1 MLATSATLRS
11 RSPALVV
18 AIVGAVTAAV
28 VVMFQLSPGRTGT
41 RGPAGTAIVVDVI
54 DGDTL
59 VVDFAGGD
67 EHVRLIGI
75 DTPETVAPDRPDECF
90 GAEASHHLTE
100 LAPPGTAI
108 RLERDVEARD
118 QYDRLLAYAYR
129 AGDDLFLN
137 LAQVAGGFAEPL
149 AYPPNIAH
157 QADFEQAE
165 REARIAGT
173 GLWTAC
179 GSADVPLGDTRDQR

>member
-1 MLATSATLRS
+1 LSTNATPRPGA
-11 RSPALVV
+11 PALLVAVVGATVV
-18 AIVGAVTAAV
+18 AAAVT
-28 VVMFQLSPGRTGT
+28 FQVFPRRSGTQGR
-41 RGPAGTAIVVDVI
+41 PGTATVVEVI

-59 VVDFAGGD
+59 VVDLAGGA

-90 GAEASHHLTE
+90 GAEASHHLAD
-100 LAPPGTAI
+100 LAPPGTAL

-129 AGDDLFLN
+129 ARDDLFLN
-137 LAQVAGGFAEPL
+137 LAQLTGGFAEPL
-149 AYPPNIAH
+149 AYPPNTAH
-157 QADFEQAE
+157 RADFERAA
-165 REARIAGT
+165 REARGAGA

-179 GSADVPLGDTRDQR
+179 GSADVPVG

>member
-1 MLATSATLRS
+1 MSTIATPRPAASAL
-11 RSPALVV
+11 LV
-18 AIVGAVTAAV
+18 AAVGAAAV
-28 VVMFQLSPGRTGT
+28 AAAVALPLSPR
-41 RGPAGTAIVVDVI
+41 RAGTTGAPGRATVVEVV

-59 VVDFAGGD
+59 VVDLAGGD

-90 GAEASHHLTE
+90 GAEASHHLAD
-100 LAPPGTAI
+100 LAPPGTTLQ
-108 RLERDVEARD
+108 LERDVEARD

-129 AGDDLFLN
+129 DRDGLFLN

-149 AYPPNIAH
+149 AYPPNTAH
-157 QADFEQAE
+157 RADFERAA
-165 REARIAGT
+165 REARVAGA

-179 GSADVPLGDTRDQR
+179 GSADVPLG

>member
-1 MLATSATLRS
+1 LSTSTSPRPAP
-11 RSPALVV
+11 PALLL
-18 AIVGAVTAAV
+18 AAVGAAAV
-28 VVMFQLSPGRTGT
+28 AAAVTFPLSPRRSGTPSAPGRAT
-41 RGPAGTAIVVDVI
+41 VVEVI

-59 VVDFAGGD
+59 VIDLAGGD

-90 GAEASHHLTE
+90 GAEASHHLAD
-100 LAPPGTAI
+100 LAPPGTAL

-129 AGDDLFLN
+129 DRDGLFLN
-137 LAQVAGGFAEPL
+137 LAQVAGGFAESL
-149 AYPPNIAH
+149 AYPPNTAH
-157 QADFEQAE
+157 RADFERAA
-165 REARIAGT
+165 REARVAGA

-179 GSADVPLGDTRDQR
+179 GSADVPVG

>member
-1 MLATSATLRS
+1 MSTSATPR
-11 RSPALVV
+11 PAAPPLLV
-18 AIVGAVTAAV
+18 AAVGAAAV
-28 VVMFQLSPGRTGT
+28 AAAVAFPLTPGHSGT
-41 RGPAGTAIVVDVI
+41 RGAPGRATVVEVI

-59 VVDFAGGD
+59 VIDLAGGD

-90 GAEASHHLTE
+90 GAEASHHLAD
-100 LAPPGTAI
+100 LAPPGTAL

-129 AGDDLFLN
+129 DRDGLFLN

-149 AYPPNIAH
+149 AYPPNTAH
-157 QADFEQAE
+157 RADFERAA
-165 REARIAGT
+165 REARVAGA

-179 GSADVPLGDTRDQR
+179 GSADVPMG

>member
-1 MLATSATLRS
+1 LSTSATS
-11 RSPALVV
+11 RPAAPALLV
-18 AIVGAVTAAV
+18 AIVGAAAV
-28 VVMFQLSPGRTGT
+28 ATVVALPLSPRRSATQGSPGRAT
-41 RGPAGTAIVVDVI
+41 VVEVI

-59 VVDFAGGD
+59 VIDLAGGD

-90 GAEASHHLTE
+90 GAEASRHLAD
-100 LAPPGTAI
+100 LAPPGTAL
-108 RLERDVEARD
+108 RLERDIEARD

-129 AGDDLFLN
+129 DRDGLFLN

-149 AYPPNIAH
+149 AYPPNTAH
-157 QADFEQAE
+157 HTDFERA
-165 REARIAGT
+165 ARDARAAGA

-179 GSADVPLGDTRDQR
+179 GSADVPVG

>member
-1 MLATSATLRS
+1 M
-11 RSPALVV
+11 
-18 AIVGAVTAAV
+18 AIVGAAVAGAVT
-28 VVMFQLSPGRTGT
+28 FQLSPR
-41 RGPAGTAIVVDVI
+41 RAGTPGHPGAATVVEVI

-59 VVDFAGGD
+59 VVDLAGGD

-90 GAEASHHLTE
+90 GAEASHHLAD

-129 AGDDLFLN
+129 ARDDLFLN
-137 LAQVAGGFAEPL
+137 LAQVTGGFAEPL
-149 AYPPNIAH
+149 AYPPNTAH
-157 QADFEQAE
+157 QADFERAE
-165 REARIAGT
+165 REARRAGA

-179 GSADVPLGDTRDQR
+179 GSADVPLG

>member
-1 MLATSATLRS
+1 VSTTATPRPAASAL
-11 RSPALVV
+11 LV
-18 AIVGAVTAAV
+18 AAVGAAAV
-28 VVMFQLSPGRTGT
+28 AAAVALPLSPRRSGTPGTPGRAT
-41 RGPAGTAIVVDVI
+41 VVEVI

-59 VVDFAGGD
+59 VVDLAGGD

-90 GAEASHHLTE
+90 GAEASHHLAD
-100 LAPPGTAI
+100 LAPPGTTL

-129 AGDDLFLN
+129 DRDGLFLN
-137 LAQVAGGFAEPL
+137 LAQVAGGLAEPL
-149 AYPPNIAH
+149 AYPPNTAH
-157 QADFEQAE
+157 RADFERAA
-165 REARIAGT
+165 REARVAGA

-179 GSADVPLGDTRDQR
+179 GSADVPLG

>member
-1 MLATSATLRS
+1 LSTSTSPRSAPRALLLAAVGAAAVAAAVTFPLSPRRS
-11 RSPALVV
+11 G
-18 AIVGAVTAAV
+18 IVGA
-28 VVMFQLSPGRTGT
+28 PGRAT
-41 RGPAGTAIVVDVI
+41 VVEVI

-59 VVDFAGGD
+59 VIDLAGGD

-90 GAEASHHLTE
+90 GAEASHHLAD
-100 LAPPGTAI
+100 LAPPGTAL

-129 AGDDLFLN
+129 DRDGVFLN

-149 AYPPNIAH
+149 AYPPNMAH
-157 QADFEQAE
+157 RADFERAA
-165 REARIAGT
+165 REARAAGA

-179 GSADVPLGDTRDQR
+179 GSADVPVG

>member
-1 MLATSATLRS
+1 LPTRATPRPRPPVLLLAAVGAAAVAAAVTLPLSPRRSAT
-11 RSPALVV
+11 PAAPGEATVV
-18 AIVGAVTAAV
+18 E
-28 VVMFQLSPGRTGT
+28 
-41 RGPAGTAIVVDVI
+41 VI

-59 VVDFAGGD
+59 VIDLAGSD

-90 GAEASHHLTE
+90 GAEASHHLAD
-100 LAPPGTAI
+100 LAPPGTAL
-108 RLERDVEARD
+108 RLVRDVEARD

-129 AGDDLFLN
+129 VRDGLFLN

-149 AYPPNIAH
+149 AYPPNTAH
-157 QADFEQAE
+157 HTDFERAA
-165 REARIAGT
+165 REARVAGA

-179 GSADVPLGDTRDQR
+179 GSADVPVG

>member
-1 MLATSATLRS
+1 MSTSATTRS
-11 RSPALVV
+11 SVPALLT
-18 AIVGAVTAAV
+18 AIVGAAAV
-28 VVMFQLSPGRTGT
+28 VTFQLRDRGAGTESPT
-41 RGPAGTAIVVDVI
+41 GTAIVVEVI

-59 VVDFAGGD
+59 VVDLGGGG

-90 GAEASHHLTE
+90 GAEASQHLAE

-108 RLERDVEARD
+108 RLERDIEARD

-129 AGDDLFLN
+129 DRDDLFLN
-137 LAQVAGGFAEPL
+137 LAQVTDGFAEPL
-149 AYPPNIAH
+149 AYPPNTAH
-157 QADFEQAE
+157 QADFERAE
-165 REARIAGT
+165 REARTAGA

-179 GSADVPLGDTRDQR
+179 GSADVPLG

>member
-1 MLATSATLRS
+1 MLATSATPRS
-11 RSPALVV
+11 GPPALLVV
-18 AIVGAVTAAV
+18 IVGAATVAGVVT
-28 VVMFQLSPGRTGT
+28 FQLSPRRTGT
-41 RGPAGTAIVVDVI
+41 QGPPGTATVVEVI

-59 VVDFAGGD
+59 VVDLAGGD

-90 GAEASHHLTE
+90 GAEASHHLAD
-100 LAPPGTAI
+100 LAPPGTAV

-129 AGDDLFLN
+129 ARDDLFLN
-137 LAQVAGGFAEPL
+137 LAQVTGGFAEPL
-149 AYPPNIAH
+149 AYPPNTAH

-165 REARIAGT
+165 REARTAGA

-179 GSADVPLGDTRDQR
+179 GSADVPLG

>member
-1 MLATSATLRS
+1 LSTSTPPRPAAP
-11 RSPALVV
+11 PALLL
-18 AIVGAVTAAV
+18 AAVGAAAV
-28 VVMFQLSPGRTGT
+28 AAAVTFPLSPRRSGT
-41 RGPAGTAIVVDVI
+41 PGAPGTATVVEVI

-59 VVDFAGGD
+59 VIELAGGD

-90 GAEASHHLTE
+90 GEEASDHLAD
-100 LAPPGTAI
+100 LAPPGTAL

-129 AGDDLFLN
+129 DRDGLFLN
-137 LAQVAGGFAEPL
+137 LAQVAAGFAEPL
-149 AYPPNIAH
+149 AYPPNTAH
-157 QADFEQAE
+157 RADFERA
-165 REARIAGT
+165 ARKARVAGA

-179 GSADVPLGDTRDQR
+179 GSADEPVG

>member
-1 MLATSATLRS
+1 MSTSASPRPAALALLVAAVGAAALATAV
-11 RSPALVV
+11 ALP
-18 AIVGAVTAAV
+18 
-28 VVMFQLSPGRTGT
+28 LSPRRSGTPGTPGRAT
-41 RGPAGTAIVVDVI
+41 VVEVI

-59 VVDFAGGD
+59 VIDLAGGD

-90 GAEASHHLTE
+90 GAEASHHLTD
-100 LAPPGTAI
+100 LAPPGTAL

-129 AGDDLFLN
+129 DRDGLFLN

-149 AYPPNIAH
+149 AYPPNTAH
-157 QADFEQAE
+157 RADFERAA
-165 REARIAGT
+165 REARVAGV

-179 GSADVPLGDTRDQR
+179 GSADVPIR